1 MPCHAPT
8 SAVTLRTAERTRWT
22 RAAARTGAAVAIA
35 SGAVLAGRAE
45 PAAACTCGNMGDADS
60 FHLADVVFR
69 GVWHGYEPPPTA
81 EVMSSMDPATWTFI
95 VREVYKGTATA
106 EQDVVSPVSGASCGL
121 EIPHEGEFFVFAN
134 RVGDRDGGDFF
145 GLLPH
150 DPNRLIASLCGG
162 TRSVVDGPLAV
173 DGITPRPP
181 EPAADRSSTATP
193 EPTATPERSADQ
205 AAGGAGEPA
214 EIGRAQRPVG
224 ALALGVAVVAA
235 LAAAAVAWRGRGAA
249 G

>member
-1 MPCHAPT
+1 MC
-8 SAVTLRTAERTRWT
+8 
-22 RAAARTGAAVAIA
+22 AAARIGVAVAIA
-35 SGAVLAGRAE
+35 TGTVLAGRAD
-45 PAAACTCGNMGDADS
+45 PAVACSCIYMGDADS

-69 GVWHGYEPPPTA
+69 GVWHGYEPPTTA
-81 EVMSSMDPATWTFI
+81 EVMSSMDPATWTFT

-145 GLLPH
+145 GSLHH

-181 EPAADRSSTATP
+181 EPAAERRATATP
-193 EPTATPERSADQ
+193 EPAATP
-205 AAGGAGEPA
+205 AAGGAVEPA
-214 EIGRAQRPVG
+214 RDGSAGRPIG

-235 LAAAAVAWRGRGAA
+235 MAALAWRKRDGRGVA